1 MLSSLGYIKNLT
13 IDRPLSKFEH
23 TMLDD
28 ILSNPSTRGISIHA
42 DGCLFALFSYCATQN
57 GGTIKAK
64 TREFLTS
71 SDRSAGVKFIT
82 PSVKIQP

>member
-42 DGCLFALFSYCATQN
+42 DGCLFALFSWDAK
-57 GGTIKAK
+57 IK
-64 TREFLTS
+64 
-71 SDRSAGVKFIT
+71 
-82 PSVKIQP
+82 KIKNERLKKMKKDL